1 MVFRNIEVEI
11 DYFRKFD
18 INILKFFKYL
28 TFNSI

>member
-11 DYFRKFD
+11 GYFRKFD
-18 INILKFFKYL
+18 INVLKYL